1 MCIQCKLTLQ
11 IKSKHIKDPLKEKKT
26 SSNQV
31 GELEGKKWG
40 KRKVTKSKILFITL
54 FMSLFA
60 LLYIEKYSTNR

>member
-31 GELEGKKWG
+31 GELEGKKKKK
-40 KRKVTKSKILFITL
+40 KRKKASH
-54 FMSLFA
+54 
-60 LLYIEKYSTNR
+60 